1 MAVLTDIENVL
12 FDLDGTLVDSRRTI
26 ATSILHALEK
36 MDVDASSGPGV
47 ETLIGMPLYDIFV
60 GRFGMEETGA
70 LKAIDYYR
78 VYYDNLNQAGTTVYE
93 RVHEDL
99 ARLKSEGYRLY
110 VATVKPTQIAEKVL
124 TDMEL
129 RPYFDG
135 VAGASMGPERRDKAS
150 IIAHALNKFGL
161 APSRSMMV
169 GDRDQ
174 DVEGARANGLQ
185 SVGVTYGFG
194 VREEIMGCSPD
205 FVAESSG
212 GISRL
217 LSG

>member
-12 FDLDGTLVDSRRTI
+12 FDLDGTLVDSRETI

-36 MDVDASSGPGV
+36 MEVDAASGPRV

-60 GRFGMEETGA
+60 GRFGMAEVNA
-70 LKAIDYYR
+70 LQAIDHYR

-99 ARLKSEGYRLY
+99 ARLKREGYRLY
-110 VATVKPTQIAEKVL
+110 IATVKPTQIAEKVL
-124 TDMEL
+124 SDMQL
-129 RPYFDG
+129 IPYFDG
-135 VAGASMGPERRDKAS
+135 VAGASMGPERRDKSS
-150 IIAHALNKFGL
+150 IIAHALSKFGL

-174 DVEGARANGLQ
+174 DVEGARNNGLR

-194 VREEIMGCSPD
+194 MREEILGSSPD

>member
-1 MAVLTDIENVL
+1 MAVLADIENVL
-12 FDLDGTLVDSRRTI
+12 FDLDGTLVDSRETI

-36 MDVDASSGPGV
+36 MDVDAAAGPRV

-60 GRFGMEETGA
+60 GRFGMEEVNA
-70 LKAIDYYR
+70 LIAIDHYR
-78 VYYDNLNQAGTTVYE
+78 IYYDNLNQAGTTVYE
-93 RVHEDL
+93 SVHEDL
-99 ARLKSEGYRLY
+99 ERLKTGGYRLY
-110 VATVKPTQIAEKVL
+110 IATVKPTQIAEKVL
-124 TDMEL
+124 SDMQL
-129 RPYFDG
+129 LPYFDG
-135 VAGASMGPERRDKAS
+135 VAGASMGPERRDKSS
-150 IIAHALNKFGL
+150 IIAHALSKFGL

-174 DVEGARANGLQ
+174 DVEGARANGLR

-194 VREEIMGCSPD
+194 MREEILRSSPD